1 MKVQLKI
8 LSQNRGVMRVEVYK
22 VSADS
27 RVLIRTESG
36 LIPEI
41 KKALEDRFC
50 EDIEIEKSLFEG
62 WY

>member
-22 VSADS
+22 VNAQA
-27 RVLIRTESG
+27 RVLIRTVSG

-41 KKALEDRFC
+41 KNDLENHFG
-50 EDIEIEKSLFEG
+50 EEVEIEKSLFEG